1 MSAAALGAAA
11 KPSTAKGVDR
21 RITRAVRDNMKNSPL
36 EGLTRPDNC
45 FKLKVIG
52 DNGKGLSAGDLEI
65 VRNKRQITVG
75 KAFPS

>member
-1 MSAAALGAAA
+1 
-11 KPSTAKGVDR
+11 
-21 RITRAVRDNMKNSPL
+21 MKNSPL